1 MSKRRVTSSFLVFL
15 MFSSILIALVGP
27 ATPVMADNET
37 TSGTITTSET
47 WSGTHQLTGD
57 VTIASGAKL
66 IIQPGTTVIFPNGT
80 YLDVRGNIC
89 AGVSSCGASGDASL
103 ANKITL
109 RWTEPSNSSAI
120 GECKGM
126 KQGTQEIQVEDPSCF
141 EGMLIRSSIDLSE
154 TGFRHITFEDAWGI
168 PYYIDSINRWRYGAM
183 VIDGA
188 SPTLTQMR
196 FTNINTSSV
205 LTTNLAQPIFEG
217 GTYVAGNDDQSG
229 VGGSAVQI
237 YGSGTQ
243 ISPLV
248 MNSPFFIGT
257 DNGCGNNDGGRPTLW
272 AEGTFIEI
280 NDATVNTGDYG
291 FALVSSSGSL
301 TNSDINVNCNGVDI
315 NGIKSVQGVDFT
327 IEIGNNEITTDSGS
341 GITVYDGANV
351 ELHNNDISGVGERS
365 GITVQSSKA
374 YIHNNEIGPIG
385 GWNGLWL
392 TGSFDVIAER
402 NTIIDTAKTPIQ
414 VGELS
419 SSGPAPSA
427 SRLHFTNNTVSVN
440 SPGTCSSF
448 KYWDGD
454 YTCPAVSIF
463 RSGVTLYDNEFDLGG
478 DADGIRAIGG
488 LMDVQRNTW
497 SIPGTGA
504 VIRNY
509 DSGFANTQQYGSLGF
524 FSLNTWNGIQSA
536 YNITKSSVTVQS
548 EFIPSAPPGEFPV
561 ILDWPDQEAWP
572 ANGFQG
578 AIIPTPISECANCDN
593 LTPINFPLAM
603 SMDNNSTVFTFANL
617 SNVDTS
623 KIFIK
628 SQPTQYAV
636 QVRRAEMVRF
646 QTLVDGMTVENTNVL
661 IEDALGNDLYSLY
674 TDQNGYTP
682 WFALASDSHLDFRG
696 LEDGDNPDGFADD
709 EYEDSCSDGIDND
722 GDLTIDGNDLDCD
735 YSAGTRELSRYFYTA
750 YRFGFGYARSDFVVQ
765 DATYQDSINLFNSG
779 PSVSV
784 IQDDGHSFRKIV
796 NFTGSAHDGQLAGF
810 YATDELAQ
818 WDQKGYIHSIEV
830 RDPFTSE
837 WSSAGLATD
846 SSDAEAG
853 TVTRFNHPFNS
864 WYYSFDMS
872 DYQETDYTFEFRSF
886 DGIDYSPIISR
897 TIKLNAAPPLLT
909 VSSPSA
915 GSTWSDGTVTFEGT
929 AYDQYGCPNDCSQD
943 VGEVY
948 FYISGPNFEGTTP
961 TSGGADWSWTW
972 DFSGQPRTVG
982 EYTFTIWA
990 SDSDFCLSVIDE
1002 CEAVTMTLTIDNS
1015 NSAPF
1020 VSLLSPQDGQR
1031 LSMADNMI
1039 EGVSRDNDGSV
1050 SRVDITV
1057 RDIYNG
1063 DIVVHQQSVTE
1074 FEANGGWSTDWDP
1087 TILQHDFEYE
1097 IDVRSYDGYDYSE
1110 MTTIT
1115 VVADNPSDAGNNQP
1129 VFNSDGWSQEIILYC
1144 EISSQSQDRCT
1155 KGIIDLNEFFSDM
1168 DLGEELILSVYDDP
1182 STDATS
1188 DDNYALVINVGQ
1200 DGIAVYD
1207 PISMFFYDSDMD
1219 SWTLENVVFMA
1230 TDPHGSREIAIP
1242 MTFTVIGINFEINEP
1257 EVTVIEDGETI
1268 IFSGVGLPGKTVTAL
1283 INQVP
1288 ANNTIVADDSTWT
1301 LGIASSRFSDGPV
1314 TPVFRYVG
1322 DDYSSEVK
1330 ISVGT
1335 PDEGLSFA
1343 IMGIIAIVIIGL
1355 LGGVFVYF
1363 FVEIEDEEN
1372 SEGSSDDSDST
1383 EGWIWDENSNEWIE
1397 DPNYKS

>member
-1 MSKRRVTSSFLVFL
+1 MSKRRATSSFLVFL
-15 MFSSILIALVGP
+15 MLSSVLIALVGP
-27 ATPVMADNET
+27 ATPVMANNET

-66 IIQPGTTVIFPNGT
+66 IINPGTTVIFPNGT

-109 RWTEPSNSSAI
+109 RWTDPSNSSEI

-126 KQGTQEIQVEDPSCF
+126 TQGTQEIQVEDASCF

-154 TGFRHITFEDAWGI
+154 TGFRHITFDDAWGI

-188 SPTLTQMR
+188 SPTLNQIR

-217 GTYVAGNDDQSG
+217 GTYVAGNDGKSG

-291 FALVSSSGSL
+291 FSLTSSSGL
-301 TNSDINVNCNGVDI
+301 ITNSDINVNCNGVDI
-315 NGIKSVQGVDFT
+315 NGIKAIQGVEFT
-327 IEIGNNEITTDSGS
+327 IEVGNNEITTDTGS

-351 ELHNNDISGVGERS
+351 ELHNNEISGVGERS

-392 TGSFDVIAER
+392 TGSFDVIAEY
-402 NTIIDTAKTPIQ
+402 NTITNTAKTPVQ

-427 SRLHFTNNTVSVN
+427 SRLHFSNNTVNVD

-448 KYWDGD
+448 KYWDGE
-454 YTCPAVSIF
+454 YTCPAVSLF
-463 RSGVTLYDNEFDLGG
+463 RSGMTLYDNEFSMGG

-488 LMDVQRNTW
+488 LMDVQRNLFNT
-497 SIPGTGA
+497 PGTGA

-524 FSLNTWNGIQSA
+524 FSLNTWNGIETA
-536 YNITKSSVTVQS
+536 YNVTKSSVTVQS

-578 AIIPTPISECANCDN
+578 AIIPTAISECVSCEN
-593 LTPINFPLAM
+593 LTPINFPLAL

-636 QVRRAEMVRF
+636 QVRRAEMARF
-646 QTLVDGMTVENTNVL
+646 QTLVDGVKVENANVL

-696 LEDGDNPDGFADD
+696 LAGGDNPDGFADD
-709 EYEDSCSDGIDND
+709 EYEYSCSDGIDND
-722 GDLTIDGNDLDCD
+722 GDLTIDNNDLDCD
-735 YSAGTRELSRYFYTA
+735 YTLGTRELSRYYYTA
-750 YRFGFGYARSDFVVQ
+750 YRFGFGYDRSDFVVQ
-765 DATYQDSINLFNSG
+765 DVTYQDTINLFNSG

-784 IQDDGHSFRKIV
+784 IQENGHSFRKIV

-810 YATDELAQ
+810 YATDSLAQ

-837 WSSAGLATD
+837 WASAGLGIDD
-846 SSDAEAG
+846 SGAEPES
-853 TVTRFNHPFNS
+853 VTRFNHPFNS
-864 WYYSFDMS
+864 WYYSFDMTN
-872 DYQETDYTFEFRSF
+872 YQETDYTFEFRSF

-897 TIKLNAAPPLLT
+897 TIKLNAAPPVIT
-909 VSSPSA
+909 VSSPSDA
-915 GSTWSDGTVTFEGT
+915 STWSDGSVTFEGT
-929 AYDQYGCPNDCSQD
+929 AYDQYGCPLDCSKD
-943 VGEVY
+943 IGEVY

-972 DFSGQPRTVG
+972 DFSGQPRVSA
-982 EYTFTIWA
+982 EYIFTIWA

-1002 CEAVTMTLTIDNS
+1002 CDAVTMTLTIDNS
-1015 NSAPF
+1015 NSIPF
-1020 VSLLSPQDGQR
+1020 INIISPQDGERVSVSDTTIQ
-1031 LSMADNMI
+1031 
-1039 EGVSRDNDGSV
+1039 GVARDNDGSV

-1063 DIVVHQQSVTE
+1063 GIIVHQQSVTD
-1074 FEANGGWSTDWDP
+1074 FEVNGAWSTEWDP
-1087 TILQHDFEYE
+1087 TILQHDFEYA
-1097 IDVRSYDGYDYSE
+1097 IDIRSYDGYDFSD
-1110 MTTIT
+1110 MSTINII
-1115 VVADNPSDAGNNQP
+1115 ADNPSDAGNNQP
-1129 VFNSDGWSQEIILYC
+1129 SFDSDNWIKDIVLYC

-1155 KGIIDLNEFFSDM
+1155 KGEIDLNDFFSDL
-1168 DLGEELILSVYDDP
+1168 DGQNLILSVYDNP
-1182 STDATS
+1182 SDTN
-1188 DDNYALVINVGQ
+1188 DDEFALVINVGQ
-1200 DGIAVYD
+1200 DGLAIYD
-1207 PISMFFYDSDMD
+1207 PISMFFYDNNMS
-1219 SWTLENVVFMA
+1219 SWTLENVIFMA
-1230 TDPHGSREIAIP
+1230 TDPFGSREISIP
-1242 MTFTVIGINFEINEP
+1242 VTFTVVGVTFQIDTPEI
-1257 EVTVIEDGETI
+1257 TVVENGESI
-1268 IFSGVGLPGKTVTAL
+1268 IFSGIGLPGKTVTAL

-1288 ANNTIVADDSTWT
+1288 ANSTIVNSDSTWSV
-1301 LGIASSRFSDGPV
+1301 GIPSSRFDDGPV

-1322 DDYSSEVK
+1322 ADYSSDVK
-1330 ISVGT
+1330 ISVGGS
-1335 PDEGLSFA
+1335 DEGLSTVMLA
-1343 IMGIIAIVIIGL
+1343 IISIVIIGL

-1363 FVEIEDEEN
+1363 FVEIDD
-1372 SEGSSDDSDST
+1372 GDGSDDESSENVET
-1383 EGWIWDENSNEWIE
+1383 SEGWIWDDESNDWIE
-1397 DPNYKS
+1397 DPDYGS

>member
-1 MSKRRVTSSFLVFL
+1 MSKRRARSSFLVFL
-15 MFSSILIALVGP
+15 MLSSVLIALVGP
-27 ATPVMADNET
+27 AAPVMANNET

-89 AGVSSCGASGDASL
+89 AGVSSCGASADASL
-103 ANKITL
+103 ANKIIL
-109 RWTEPSNSSAI
+109 RWTDPSNSSAI

-126 KQGTQEIQVEDPSCF
+126 KQGSQEIQVEDASCF

-154 TGFRHITFEDAWGI
+154 TGFRHITFDDAWGI
-168 PYYIDSINRWRYGAM
+168 PYYIDSINRWRYGVM

-188 SPTLTQMR
+188 SPTLTEMR

-205 LTTNLAQPIFEG
+205 LTTNLAQPIFNG
-217 GTYVAGNDDQSG
+217 GSYIAGNDAKSS
-229 VGGSAVQI
+229 VYGSAISV
-237 YGSGTQ
+237 YGSGTSV
-243 ISPLV
+243 SPLV

-272 AEGTFIEI
+272 AEDTFIEI

-291 FALVSSSGSL
+291 FALISSSGSV
-301 TNSDINVNCNGVDI
+301 TNSDINVNCNGIDI
-315 NGIKSVQGVDFT
+315 NGIKSVQGVKFLID
-327 IEIGNNEITTDSGS
+327 IGNNEITTAEGS
-341 GITVYDGANV
+341 GITVYDGANA
-351 ELHNNDISGVGERS
+351 ELHNNDISGVSDRS

-374 YIHNNEIGPIG
+374 YIHHNDIGPIG

-392 TGSFDVIAER
+392 TGSFDVVAEW
-402 NTIIDTAKTPIQ
+402 NTIVDTAKTPIQ

-427 SRLHFTNNTVSVN
+427 SRLHFSNNTVSVG

-448 KYWDGD
+448 TYWDGE
-454 YTCPAVSIF
+454 YTCPAVSVF
-463 RSGVTLYDNEFDLGG
+463 RSGVTLYDNEFSLGG
-478 DADGIRAIGG
+478 DADGIRAIAG
-488 LMDVQRNTW
+488 LMDVQRNLFNV
-497 SIPGTGA
+497 PGTGA
-504 VIRNY
+504 VISNY

-524 FSLNTWNGIQSA
+524 FSLNTWNGITTA
-536 YNITKSSVTVQS
+536 YNVTKSSVTVQS
-548 EFIPSAPPGEFPV
+548 EFIPSSPPSEFPV
-561 ILDWPDQEAWP
+561 ILSWPDQEAWP

-578 AIIPTPISECANCDN
+578 AIIPTAVSECASCAN
-593 LTPINFPLAM
+593 LTPINFPLAL

-646 QTLVDGMTVENTNVL
+646 QTLVDGMKVENTNVL

-674 TDQNGYTP
+674 TDQDGYTP

-696 LEDGDNPDGFADD
+696 LAGGDNPDGFADD
-709 EYEDSCSDGIDND
+709 EYEDSCSDGMDND
-722 GDLTIDGNDLDCD
+722 GDLTIDDNDLDCD
-735 YSAGTRELSRYFYTA
+735 YSAGTRELSRYYYTA
-750 YRFGFGYARSDFVVQ
+750 YRFGFGYARSDFVIQ
-765 DATYQDSINLFNSG
+765 DATYQDTINLFNSG

-784 IQDDGHSFRKIV
+784 IQDNGHSFRKIV

-810 YATDELAQ
+810 YATDALAQ

-837 WSSAGLATD
+837 WSSAGFATD
-846 SSDAEAG
+846 ISDADPSS
-853 TVTRFNHPFNS
+853 VTRFNHPFNS

-872 DYQETDYTFEFRSF
+872 NYQETDYTFEFRSF

-897 TIKLNAAPPLLT
+897 TIKLNAVPPVIS
-909 VSSPSA
+909 VSSPSD
-915 GSTWSDGTVTFEGT
+915 GSTWSDGSVTFEGT
-929 AYDQYGCPNDCSQD
+929 AYDQYGCPMDCSQD

-972 DFSGQPRTVG
+972 DFSGQPRTTG

-990 SDSDFCLSVIDE
+990 ADSDFCLSVVDE
-1002 CEAVTMTLTIDNS
+1002 CDAVTMTLTIDNS

-1031 LSMADNMI
+1031 LSIADTTI

-1063 DIVVHQQSVTE
+1063 DIIVHQQSVTE
-1074 FEANGGWSTDWDP
+1074 FETNGAWSTNWDP
-1087 TILQHDFEYE
+1087 TILQHDFEYA
-1097 IDVRSYDGYDYSE
+1097 IDVRSYDGYDFSE
-1110 MTTIT
+1110 MSTIT
-1115 VVADNPSDAGNNQP
+1115 IIADNPSDAGNNQP
-1129 VFNSDGWSQEIILYC
+1129 VFDSEGWSQEIVLFC

-1155 KGIIDLNEFFSDM
+1155 KGEIDLNQFFSDL
-1168 DLGEELILSVYDDP
+1168 DIGQDLILSVYDDP
-1182 STDATS
+1182 SEDFTS
-1188 DDNYALVINVGQ
+1188 DDYFALVINVGQ
-1200 DGIAVYD
+1200 DGIAIYD
-1207 PISMFFYDSDMD
+1207 PISMFFYDNNMS
-1219 SWTLENVVFMA
+1219 SWTLDNVIFMA
-1230 TDPHGSREIAIP
+1230 TDSHGSKEISLP
-1242 MTFTVIGINFEINEP
+1242 VTFTVVGISFQINDP
-1257 EVTVIEDGETI
+1257 DVTVIDDGEII
-1268 IFSGVGLPGKTVTAL
+1268 IFTGVGLPGKTVTVL
-1283 INQVP
+1283 INHV
-1288 ANNTIVADDSTWT
+1288 NTNDTVVNADSTWT
-1301 LGIASSRFSDGPV
+1301 LGIPSSRFSDGPV

-1322 DDYSSEVK
+1322 ADYSSGVQ
-1330 ISVGT
+1330 ISVGV
-1335 PDEGLSFA
+1335 PDEGLSLAKMA
-1343 IMGIIAIVIIGL
+1343 IISIVIIGL
-1355 LGGVFVYF
+1355 LAGVFVYF
-1363 FVEIEDEEN
+1363 FVEVEDEESFDES
-1372 SEGSSDDSDST
+1372 SEEGPS
-1383 EGWIWDENSNEWIE
+1383 EGWIWDESSNDWIE
-1397 DPNYKS
+1397 DPDYDS

>member
-1 MSKRRVTSSFLVFL
+1 MLSSV
-15 MFSSILIALVGP
+15 LIALVGP
-27 ATPVMADNET
+27 AAPVMANNET
-37 TSGTITTSET
+37 TSGTIITSET

-89 AGVSSCGASGDASL
+89 AGVSSCGANGDASL

-126 KQGTQEIQVEDPSCF
+126 KQGTQEIQVEDASCF

-196 FTNINTSSV
+196 FTNVNTSSV

-217 GTYVAGNDDQSG
+217 GTYVAGSDEKSG

-243 ISPLV
+243 ISPLI

-301 TNSDINVNCNGVDI
+301 TNSEINVNCNGVDI
-315 NGIKSVQGVDFT
+315 NGIKSVQGEDFT
-327 IEIGNNEITTDSGS
+327 IEIGNNDIATDSGS
-341 GITVYDGANV
+341 GITAYDGANV
-351 ELHNNDISGVGERS
+351 ELHNNEISGVSERS

-374 YIHNNEIGPIG
+374 YIHHNDIGPIG

-392 TGSFDVIAER
+392 TGTFDVIAEY
-402 NTIIDTAKTPIQ
+402 NDITNTAKTPIQ

-419 SSGPAPSA
+419 SSGPSPSA
-427 SRLHFTNNTVSVN
+427 SRLHFTNNTVSVDA
-440 SPGTCSSF
+440 PGTCSSF
-448 KYWDGD
+448 KYWDGE
-454 YTCPAVSIF
+454 YTCPAVSLF
-463 RSGVTLYDNEFDLGG
+463 RSGVTLYDNQFSLGG
-478 DADGIRAIGG
+478 NADGIRAIGG
-488 LMDVQRNTW
+488 LLDVQRNIFNT
-497 SIPGTGA
+497 PGTGA

-524 FSLNTWNGIQSA
+524 FSQNTWNGIETA
-536 YNITKSSVTVQS
+536 YNITKSSITVQS
-548 EFIPSAPPGEFPV
+548 EIIPSSPPGQFPV

-578 AIIPTPISECANCDN
+578 AIIPTPISECASCDN
-593 LTPINFPLAM
+593 LTPVNFPLAM

-623 KIFIK
+623 KIYIK
-628 SQPTQYAV
+628 SQPTQYAI

-646 QTLVDGMTVENTNVL
+646 QTLVDSMAVENTNVL

-722 GDLTIDGNDLDCD
+722 GDLTIDNNDLDCD
-735 YSAGTRELSRYFYTA
+735 YSAGTRELSRYYYTA
-750 YRFGFGYARSDFVVQ
+750 YRFGFGYARSDFVIQ
-765 DATYQDSINLFNSG
+765 DATYQDTINLFNSG

-784 IQDDGHSFRKIV
+784 IQQDGHSFRKIV

-837 WSSAGLATD
+837 WSSAGFAVD
-846 SSDAEAG
+846 SSDAEPG

-864 WYYSFDMS
+864 WYYSFDMTN
-872 DYQETDYTFEFRSF
+872 YQETDYTFEFRSF

-897 TIKLNAAPPLLT
+897 TIKLNAAPPILT
-909 VSSPSA
+909 VSSPSD

-929 AYDQYGCPNDCSQD
+929 AYDQYGCPIDCSKD

-972 DFSGQPRTVG
+972 DFSGQPRTSE

-990 SDSDFCLSVIDE
+990 SDSDFCLSIIDE
-1002 CEAVTMTLTIDNS
+1002 CDAVTMTLTIDNS

-1020 VSLLSPQDGQR
+1020 VSLLTPQDGQR
-1031 LSMADNMI
+1031 LSVTDTTI
-1039 EGVSRDNDGSV
+1039 DGVARDNDGSV

-1063 DIVVHQQSVTE
+1063 DIIVHQQSVSE
-1074 FEANGGWSTDWDP
+1074 IDASGAWSTQWDP
-1087 TILQHDFEYE
+1087 TILQHDYEYA
-1097 IDVRSYDGYDYSE
+1097 IDIRSYDGYDFSE
-1110 MTTIT
+1110 MTTIIIT
-1115 VVADNPSDAGNNQP
+1115 ADNPSDAGNNQP
-1129 VFNSDGWSQEIILYC
+1129 TFDSDGWLDEIVLYC
-1144 EISSQSQDRCT
+1144 EVSSQSQDRCT
-1155 KGIIDLNEFFSDM
+1155 KAEIDLSLFFY
-1168 DLGEELILSVYDDP
+1168 DLDVDQDLILSVYNEDSNPD
-1182 STDATS
+1182 STPPE
-1188 DDNYALVINVGQ
+1188 LVINVGQ
-1200 DGIAVYD
+1200 DGIATYD
-1207 PISMFFYDSDMD
+1207 PISMFFYDDNMEN
-1219 SWTLENVVFMA
+1219 WTLENVVFMA
-1230 TDPHGSREIAIP
+1230 TDPFGSKEISSP
-1242 MTFTVIGINFEINEP
+1242 VTFTVNPISFQIDVP
-1257 EVTVIEDGETI
+1257 EVTVIQDGETL
-1268 IFSGVGLPGKTVTAL
+1268 IFSGVGLPGKTVTVL

-1288 ANNTIVADDSTWT
+1288 ANSTIVEDNSTWT
-1301 LGIASSRFSDGPV
+1301 IGIASSRFSDGPV
-1314 TPVFRYVG
+1314 TPTFRYVG
-1322 DDYSSEVK
+1322 DDYSSNVK

-1335 PDEGLSFA
+1335 PEEGLSTA
-1343 IMGIIAIVIIGL
+1343 MIAIIAIVIIGL
-1355 LGGVFVYF
+1355 IGGVFVYF
-1363 FVEIEDEEN
+1363 YVEIEDDD
-1372 SEGSSDDSDST
+1372 SEVSSDEDNSS
-1383 EGWIWDENSNEWIE
+1383 EGWIWDEESNDWVE
-1397 DPNYKS
+1397 DPNYNS